1 MNLGTMRTEVMA
13 RGYDYLSSTRV
24 NQFLNWSYKEICRYM
39 PWPFLETSAT
49 GASPLTIT
57 DLGSVLSVVGSL
69 SDVPLQAVDR
79 RQVLISDDDLNDTG
93 TPEIFWLEGN
103 VLNVWPGSSTDTVTV
118 QYIKSPADLAA
129 DSDTPVI
136 PADYHEL
143 IVDGAVLRAQK
154 DNDNY
159 DSYQVSRQVWQSE
172 LDLMVQAIMGRD
184 LSGPSWITVTDPKN
198 F

>member
-1 MNLGTMRTEVMA
+1 MNLGTMRTEVKA
-13 RGYDYLSSTRV
+13 RGYDYVPDSRI
-24 NQFLNWSYKEICRYM
+24 NQWLNWALLEICRYM
-39 PWPFLETSAT
+39 PWPFLETSVT

-57 DLGSVLSVVGSL
+57 DLGSILSVVGSL

-79 RQVLISDDDLNDTG
+79 RQVLISDDDLNETG
-93 TPEIFWLEGN
+93 NPAFFWLEGN
-103 VLNVWPGSSTDTVTV
+103 TLNVWPGSSTDTVTV
-118 QYIKSPADLAA
+118 QYIRVHYQLAV
-129 DSDTPVI
+129 DIDTPLV

-172 LDLMVQAIMGRD
+172 LDLMVQSIMGRD
-184 LSGPSWITVTDPKN
+184 LSGPSWITVTEPKN